1 MKSRAKAVVPVLARE
16 GGVLVLKR
24 TGIKVNAARAI
35 AAEREALA
43 ARGCAKMRKRTI
55 AALPV
60 R

>member
-1 MKSRAKAVVPVLARE
+1 MKSRVKAVVPVLARE
-16 GGVLVLKR
+16 GGVLVLKLP
-24 TGIKVNAARAI
+24 GMKVDAARAV

-43 ARGCAKMRKRTI
+43 ARGWAKMRKRTI